1 MSMRYKLIVFDLDE
15 TLWTIQQLKL
25 DPVQGP
31 FTLINAHEAVGDS
44 ATVELFRGV
53 RALLKNLARRQKFV
67 SLASRSDPDVCE
79 ELLKL
84 FDIHHYF
91 SHPQFGWQEK
101 STAVLNILKTFRDI
115 DKETIEPSEVLFIDD
130 YPTNVDAVR
139 STGAATLLFGRDI
152 GSIQELAWI
161 LQ

>member
-1 MSMRYKLIVFDLDE
+1 MRYKLIVFDLDE
-15 TLWTIQQLKL
+15 TLWTIQQVRL
-25 DPVQGP
+25 DPVRGP
-31 FTLINAHEAVGDS
+31 FTLINSHEAMGNT

-53 RALLKNLARRQKFV
+53 RALLKNLERRQKFV

-79 ELLKL
+79 ELLRL
-84 FDIHHYF
+84 FGIHHHFTY
-91 SHPQFGWQEK
+91 PQYGWQEK
-101 STAVLNILKTFRDI
+101 STAVLNILKALADLDREF
-115 DKETIEPSEVLFIDD
+115 IEPNEVLFIDD
-130 YPTNVDAVR
+130 YPTNVEAVR